1 MTSSIDNII
10 KIRRRHASFMPLR
23 KRAASSRALS
33 RLLPAVFDTEL
44 TNCRPEAH
52 PPNSDE
58 VCSIIL
64 LISITL
70 HLVRLLAGIAECSHM
85 ALRFLNLSKSV
96 ILLFSQICVLYHT
109 FCYLANYV
117 HHATLSG
124 NRCTISITLILLG
137 SIAWARCFSKDV
149 AGLGT
154 WQSVS
159 EAKREAYVPLGAPQL
174 DASRSEKSICAQFYR
189 TREKSAG
196 RARGPPAHNCSSV
209 LSADHGASRYVA
221 VCGEQ

>member
-1 MTSSIDNII
+1 MTSSIDNNF

-96 ILLFSQICVLYHT
+96 ILLFSQICALYHT

-124 NRCTISITLILLG
+124 NRCTISITY
-137 SIAWARCFSKDV
+137 F
-149 AGLGT
+149 
-154 WQSVS
+154 
-159 EAKREAYVPLGAPQL
+159 
-174 DASRSEKSICAQFYR
+174 
-189 TREKSAG
+189 
-196 RARGPPAHNCSSV
+196 SSV
-209 LSADHGASRYVA
+209 LSPGHDAFRRTLRVSALGNP
-221 VCGEQ
+221 

>member
-1 MTSSIDNII
+1 MTSSIDNIF

-96 ILLFSQICVLYHT
+96 ILLFPQM
-109 FCYLANYV
+109 
-117 HHATLSG
+117 G
-124 NRCTISITLILLG
+124 IL
-137 SIAWARCFSKDV
+137 
-149 AGLGT
+149 
-154 WQSVS
+154 
-159 EAKREAYVPLGAPQL
+159 
-174 DASRSEKSICAQFYR
+174 
-189 TREKSAG
+189 
-196 RARGPPAHNCSSV
+196 
-209 LSADHGASRYVA
+209 
-221 VCGEQ
+221 

>member
-1 MTSSIDNII
+1 MTSSIDNIF

-96 ILLFSQICVLYHT
+96 ILLFPQICALYHT

-117 HHATLSG
+117 H
-124 NRCTISITLILLG
+124 N
-137 SIAWARCFSKDV
+137 
-149 AGLGT
+149 
-154 WQSVS
+154 
-159 EAKREAYVPLGAPQL
+159 
-174 DASRSEKSICAQFYR
+174 ASRSEKSICAQFFR
-189 TREKSAG
+189 AREKSAG
-196 RARGPPAHNCSSV
+196 RAGRPPAHECSSV
-209 LSADHGASRYVA
+209 IVS
-221 VCGEQ
+221 